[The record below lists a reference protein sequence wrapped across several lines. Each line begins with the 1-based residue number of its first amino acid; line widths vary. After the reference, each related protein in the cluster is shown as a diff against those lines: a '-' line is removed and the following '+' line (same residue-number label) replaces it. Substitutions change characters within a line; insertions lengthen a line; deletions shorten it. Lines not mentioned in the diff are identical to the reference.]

1 MDTISKNNSNELPQI
16 NNTEI
21 THISEVKELRELY
34 NNFILNSMKDSLDL
48 NLLFPQTEVVSEL
61 ILQVDDLKKC
71 LDSFRPLN
79 LNQANNL
86 QEALDVEYTYD
97 SNKIEGNTITLS
109 ETALILK
116 KGITIRGKSVKEHLE
131 VVNHNDALEYIKE
144 LAQGKITYSE
154 EQLLKIHSLILQG
167 IDRHNSGFYRRE
179 RVFITG
185 SRYVPPNPLKVP
197 QLITEYFEYFEKNK
211 EILHP
216 VILAADMSEKLVTIH
231 PFIDGNGR
239 TSRLIMNLLLLQAG
253 YPITIIS
260 SENKNRSEY
269 YNSLQTVQLQENPE
283 QFRLFILQSVKY
295 MLFRYLD
302 AVALN
307 GEEEEQEKGLYFF
320 EKIKPY
326 IQQ

>member
-1 MDTISKNNSNELPQI
+1 MDNISKNNNKEQSMI
-16 NNTEI
+16 NNPEI
-21 THISEVKELRELY
+21 TNNSEVKELRQLY
-34 NNFILNSMKDSLDL
+34 NNFIFNSMKDSFDF
-48 NLLFPQTEVVSEL
+48 NLIFPQTEIISEL
-61 ILQVDDLKKC
+61 IIQVDDLKKC
-71 LDSFRPLN
+71 LDSFRPLS
-79 LNQANNL
+79 LTQANNL

-97 SNKIEGNTITLS
+97 SNRIEGNTITLS

-116 KGITIRGKSVKEHLE
+116 KGITIQGKSVKEHLE
-131 VVNHNDALEYIKE
+131 VINHNDALEYIKE
-144 LAQGKITYSE
+144 LSQGKIIYSE

-167 IDRHNSGFYRRE
+167 IDRYNSGFYRRE

-185 SRYVPPNPLKVP
+185 TRYIPPNPLKIP
-197 QLITEYFEYFEKNK
+197 QLIKEYFEYFEKNK

-260 SENKNRSEY
+260 SENKNRAEY

-302 AVALN
+302 AVSLN
-307 GEEEEQEKGLYFF
+307 GDEEEQEKGLYFF